1 MAHNNAQTLF
11 LVQPPH
17 LQRSPAISN
26 FPLKAQSATNRL
38 STSSQ
43 GLYAVMNNV
52 YNTNDCRPPRSLLQL
67 GPHHTSGSGPSCGIT
82 QILFF
87 LGHTWRSSGR
97 QGLVNLTCP
106 TMTAALW
113 SFGGP
118 SGDGD
123 ISLRGGHGN
132 LQFSSVYIHNASS
145 TTVLLQKYIQEWIR

>member
-1 MAHNNAQTLF
+1 MIVDPLGLCSNSALTIQAA
-11 LVQPPH
+11 LV
-17 LQRSPAISN
+17 RPAESH
-26 FPLKAQSATNRL
+26 KYS
-38 STSSQ
+38 
-43 GLYAVMNNV
+43 
-52 YNTNDCRPPRSLLQL
+52 
-67 GPHHTSGSGPSCGIT
+67 
-82 QILFF
+82 FF
-87 LGHTWRSSGR
+87 LGHIWRSSGR

-145 TTVLLQKYIQEWIR
+145 TTVLLQKYIQEWMR